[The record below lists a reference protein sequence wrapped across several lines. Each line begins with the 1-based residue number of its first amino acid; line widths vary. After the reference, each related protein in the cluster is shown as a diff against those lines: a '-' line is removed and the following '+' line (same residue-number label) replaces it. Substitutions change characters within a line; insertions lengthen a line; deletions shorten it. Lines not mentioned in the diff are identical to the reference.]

1 MDEAL
6 DLLVQTGYRK
16 RVAYLTLGDVP
27 SVSNALVEYHCLI
40 KVKAAMD
47 QFRNGLKALGFLE
60 MIQNCP
66 AIWKPL
72 FVPDAAELTA
82 GNF

>member
-16 RVAYLTLGDVP
+16 SVAYLTLGDVP

-47 QFRNGLKALGFLE
+47 
-60 MIQNCP
+60 
-66 AIWKPL
+66 
-72 FVPDAAELTA
+72 
-82 GNF
+82 